1 MRTVQD
7 CINQLLDDGII
18 EEVLGRIMSGKE
30 AEVFAALYR
39 GHPCAVK
46 VFKPRNQRNFKNNAQ
61 YLEGRNQ
68 IRDTRTKRAMEKGSS
83 FGRAQSESSWKDMEH
98 DSLQL
103 ASVAGVRVPKPIFM
117 YEEALLMDLVVDAEG
132 MPAPRM
138 SDCQFTAEEAMTLHV
153 DLFEQVKRL
162 LGVHRIH
169 GDLSAFNILMGV
181 EGPTIIDMPQVID
194 AAANPQA
201 ETFLVRDWKNV
212 VDYLGRFAPSINRY
226 AFAGK
231 ALYRHYKSGT
241 LEQALATEITEDY
254 HRHGKRSERVGQG
267 PEGVPHPG
275 GCLLY
280 TSDAADE

>member
-117 YEEALLMDLVVDAEG
+117 YEG
-132 MPAPRM
+132 
-138 SDCQFTAEEAMTLHV
+138 
-153 DLFEQVKRL
+153 
-162 LGVHRIH
+162 
-169 GDLSAFNILMGV
+169 AFDG
-181 EGPTIIDMPQVID
+181 
-194 AAANPQA
+194 
-201 ETFLVRDWKNV
+201 
-212 VDYLGRFAPSINRY
+212 
-226 AFAGK
+226 
-231 ALYRHYKSGT
+231 
-241 LEQALATEITEDY
+241 
-254 HRHGKRSERVGQG
+254 
-267 PEGVPHPG
+267 PG
-275 GCLLY
+275 GGRRGH
-280 TSDAADE
+280 ARAPHE